1 MFRGNSLATKA
12 MEAYMKLV
20 ADDYLQVKHTF
31 LDRLFKYRLSEY
43 SGRFHPKRTTIR
55 GFLRSRPSQV
65 EQPHPSDSREE
76 QTVAHES
83 CGIGLGQ
90 NHSEVKL
97 PLSRIYLNFKLE
109 RLF

>member
-43 SGRFHPKRTTIR
+43 SG
-55 GFLRSRPSQV
+55 
-65 EQPHPSDSREE
+65 
-76 QTVAHES
+76 
-83 CGIGLGQ
+83 
-90 NHSEVKL
+90 
-97 PLSRIYLNFKLE
+97 
-109 RLF
+109 